1 MCQNIDMMFFFAFT
15 VYGVGSAY
23 IPLVKRPRWH
33 TRQCSTLTAHSAPWR
48 SPTNPLLQEVA
59 PGSPPRGCRRRPAT
73 HGRPCACRV
82 ADLHHKLAPH
92 PLQHADEGGRPL
104 ERGAFRLA
112 AGAVA
117 IRLQRPLLLDFMFR
131 AAAEMASHDST
142 GWGQDAVDGRK
153 TSARA
158 VATAASAMEWE
169 GGRLAGFGR
178 ERRCGWMGSE
188 TL

>member
-1 MCQNIDMMFFFAFT
+1 MTESNEPPPS
-15 VYGVGSAY
+15 GSGAG
-23 IPLVKRPRWH
+23 LAASR
-33 TRQCSTLTAHSAPWR
+33 
-48 SPTNPLLQEVA
+48 
-59 PGSPPRGCRRRPAT
+59 GSRRRPAT

-153 TSARA
+153 TSGRA

-178 ERRCGWMGSE
+178 ERRCGWMGREESVARTRKE
-188 TL
+188 IGMDVTSLLLPYKLLTKNHSDQQSLVE